1 MSSEVTRAP
10 DRIAPATS
18 RLGILF
24 LCTGNA
30 TRSVIAAA
38 ALQRALPTV
47 AIEGA
52 GTLSIEGLPLGWR
65 TRAALEAVDLDV
77 DRHRSRQVT
86 GGDLDRATLVVGLA
100 PEHVAWVRRE
110 HPPAASRTAT
120 LKRLCRDLPGLDGDL
135 EQRLAALDLS
145 TVALEPW
152 EEVAD
157 PAGREVEEFVA
168 CAHEI
173 TSLVNQLAPIL
184 AAAESA
190 RPDEPRGS

>member
-1 MSSEVTRAP
+1 MSSEVAGP
-10 DRIAPATS
+10 LEPAGRSTPPP
-18 RLGILF
+18 GVLF

-38 ALQRALPTV
+38 ALRKALPTV

-65 TRAALEAVDLDV
+65 TRTALETVGLAVDG
-77 DRHRSRQVT
+77 HRSRQAIEA
-86 GGDLDRATLVVGLA
+86 DLDVSTLVVGLA

-120 LKRLCRDLPGLDGDL
+120 LKRLCRDLPRLDGDL
-135 EQRLAALDLS
+135 EQRLAALDLA

-157 PAGREVEEFVA
+157 PAGGEVEEFVA
-168 CAHEI
+168 CAREV
-173 TSLVNQLAPIL
+173 SMLVTRLAQTLGPL
-184 AAAESA
+184 LVPAGSG
-190 RPDEPRGS
+190 RPG